1 MIRLIEFLDKEPVN
15 NVLMTLMLRPDEV
28 YFFQEKKLNQK
39 RLITGIDG
47 VLKKYLPKL
56 TIHHISM
63 DLDDLDA
70 VTKELEKLS
79 GEGTYLE
86 LSGGRDIA
94 LIYAGHLCMERE
106 WNCLYVDR
114 MNRQVLK
121 LSGCKKRKMS
131 FVFPDLTIAD
141 VVEMTGA
148 SIQGTMHHSPDLED
162 PEVVRAIKEGYRI
175 MCSDYRRWA
184 RFLNFLT
191 KAMSIYPLR
200 EDCSI
205 EVPAVLNQGNNRN
218 LSFEQKESLSSNAF
232 ICEEG
237 MLVRFRKAGILHY
250 ERTKKGFL
258 IRFPNRKIKGLFHDT
273 GGWLE
278 NYTLLEVKES
288 GAFQDYSMSV
298 TIDWDG
304 AIVDFRSA
312 SCEIDLLLVRGIVP
326 VFISCKIGQFSKDA
340 LYEIRLMADK
350 FGGKLA
356 KAVLVTGYDITER
369 NLDLYKKANE
379 LNISVIVASPG
390 MEGKIG
396 EELER
401 ICKI

>member
-15 NVLMTLMLRPDEV
+15 NVLMTLMLQPDEV
-28 YFFQEKKLNQK
+28 YFFREKRLEQK
-39 RLITGIDG
+39 RLAAGVKG
-47 VLKKYLPKL
+47 VLKKHLPKL
-56 TIHHISM
+56 TIRYISM
-63 DLDDLDA
+63 NLDDRDA

-79 GEGTYLE
+79 GEDTYFE

-94 LIYAGHLCMERE
+94 LIYVGHLCMERG

-114 MNRQVLK
+114 MNRQVLR
-121 LSGCKKRKMS
+121 LSGCQKQMRS
-131 FVFPDLTIAD
+131 FLFPELTIED

-148 SIQGTMHHSPDLED
+148 SIQGNMHHSPDLED
-162 PEVVRAIKEGYRI
+162 PEIVRAIKAGYRI

-184 RFLNFLT
+184 HFLNFLT

-218 LSFEQKESLSSNAF
+218 LSYEQNEVLSRNAF

-237 MLVRFRKAGILHY
+237 MLIRFQKAGILHY

-258 IRFPNRKIKGLFHDT
+258 IRFASRKIKGLFHDT

-312 SCEIDLLLVRGIVP
+312 SCEIDLLLVKGIVP
-326 VFISCKIGQFSKDA
+326 VFISCKIGQFGKDA

-350 FGGKLA
+350 FGGKMA

-369 NLDLYKKANE
+369 NLDLYKKAKE
-379 LNISVIVASPG
+379 LNIAVIVASPD

-396 EELER
+396 AALER
-401 ICKI
+401 ICK

>member
-15 NVLMTLMLRPDEV
+15 NVLMTLMLRPEEV
-28 YFFQEKKLNQK
+28 YFFREKKLSQK
-39 RLITGIDG
+39 RLMSGVSG

-56 TIHHISM
+56 EIRHISM
-63 DLDDLDA
+63 NLDDREA
-70 VTKELEKLS
+70 VTRKLEKLS
-79 GEGTYLE
+79 GDDTYFE

-94 LIYAGHLCMERE
+94 LIYAGHLCMERG

-121 LSGCKKRKMS
+121 LSGCEKWKKPFS
-131 FVFPDLTIAD
+131 FPDLTIAD

-148 SIQGTMHHSPDLED
+148 SIKGNMHHSPDLED
-162 PEVVRAIKEGYRI
+162 TEIVRVIKEGYRI

-200 EDCSI
+200 EDCSL
-205 EVPAVLNQGNNRN
+205 EVPSILNQGNNRN
-218 LSFEQKESLSSNAF
+218 LSFEQNESLNSNAF

-237 MLVRFRKAGILHY
+237 MLVRFQRAGILQY

-258 IRFPNRKIKGLFHDT
+258 IRFADKKIKGLFHDT

-312 SCEIDLLLVRGIVP
+312 SCEIDLLLVKGIVP

-369 NLDLYKKANE
+369 NLDLYKKAKE
-379 LNISVIVASPG
+379 LNITVIVASPE

-396 EELER
+396 AELER
-401 ICKI
+401 ICK